1 MAASPATAW
10 TDLGDGIR
18 VRQSEAYRMNSGL
31 LLDPEHAVVVDPGVL
46 PSELD
51 DIARVVDTIRPAE
64 MTLVLT
70 HAHWDHV
77 LGRAWWP
84 KARVVAHDAF
94 AAELKRDRDHIGEE
108 AQRLAAQRGERW
120 RAAFAPFAPDRTVSG
135 LHFTK
140 LGNWRV
146 VFRDA
151 FGHSESQLSLHL
163 PDRRVLFAADMLSDI
178 EMPMLNGPVA
188 AYRRTLEALRP
199 LAAHGAIETLVPGHG
214 AIAHGAG
221 AVEARLERDLAYLD
235 ALESGARE
243 AQAQGLTLE
252 QARERLA
259 AMEYAGKHSS
269 EYPTREFHLENIQI
283 AYQHAATA
291 GKPESRTR

>member
-1 MAASPATAW
+1 MATSPAAW
-10 TDLGDGIR
+10 TDLGGSIR

-31 LLDPEHAVVVDPGVL
+31 MLDPQHAILVDPGVL

-51 DIARVVDTIRPAE
+51 DIARAVNTVRPAE
-64 MTLVLT
+64 ITLVLT

-94 AAELKRDRDHIGEE
+94 AAELARDRDRIE
-108 AQRLAAQRGERW
+108 AEALRLASEHGERW
-120 RAAFAPFAPDRTVSG
+120 RAAFAPFAPDLAVSG
-135 LHFTK
+135 LHFAK
-140 LGNWRV
+140 FGNWRV

-163 PDRRVLFAADMLSDI
+163 PEPRVLFAADMLSDI

-199 LAAHGAIETLVPGHG
+199 LVAHGAIETLVPGHG
-214 AIAHGAG
+214 AIAHGTG
-221 AVEARLERDLAYLD
+221 AVEARLTRDLAYLD
-235 ALESGARE
+235 ALESGTRE
-243 AQAQGLTLE
+243 ALAQGLTLE

-259 AMEYAGKHSS
+259 AMEYTGKHSS
-269 EYPTREFHLENIQI
+269 EYPTLEFHLENIRI